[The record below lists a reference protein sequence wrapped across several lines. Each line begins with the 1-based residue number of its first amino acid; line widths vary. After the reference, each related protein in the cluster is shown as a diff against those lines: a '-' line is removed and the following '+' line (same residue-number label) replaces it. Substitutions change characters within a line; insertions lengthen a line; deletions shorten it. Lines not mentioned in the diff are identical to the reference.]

1 MTKKIA
7 LQIKND
13 IYRIGIEE
21 ILKEVGEYSLYP
33 YDNIEELKEQ
43 AIKFDLL
50 LFEDKRIKDA
60 GIRKIQIIEE
70 NKVPLNIEHSLIT
83 VKISKEE
90 LKRAVDETLNKYL
103 YIEERLKDIIELR
116 KEQYN
121 NLDKL
126 SQREIMIIE
135 GIIEEKTNKEISKT
149 LYISEKTVKNNLTEI
164 YKKLSVKN
172 RVELQK
178 KFKNLLT
185 RNIWNDIIN
194 KSQRQV
200 A

>member
-90 LKRAVDETLNKYL
+90 LKRAVDETQNKYL

-121 NLDKL
+121 N
-126 SQREIMIIE
+126 
-135 GIIEEKTNKEISKT
+135 
-149 LYISEKTVKNNLTEI
+149 
-164 YKKLSVKN
+164 
-172 RVELQK
+172 
-178 KFKNLLT
+178 
-185 RNIWNDIIN
+185 
-194 KSQRQV
+194 
-200 A
+200 